1 MKKKIIPILF
11 QKELHYM
18 RLRDYITKSRAVP
31 LFGRILLADKKR
43 ARRNCPHGASGLS
56 LPSFPTSV
64 PPLSSW
70 LTLTQTASPEPKSP
84 PDEPTGHIADQPA
97 AAI

>member
-1 MKKKIIPILF
+1 M
-11 QKELHYM
+11 
-18 RLRDYITKSRAVP
+18 SRAQNR
-31 LFGRILLADKKR
+31 GLLAIGDLSPGQISDRQLEAKNRGFGDKS
-43 ARRNCPHGASGLS
+43 PDL
-56 LPSFPTSV
+56 LT
-64 PPLSSW
+64 L